1 MNRDRIMIAIALA
14 GLGLLIWGIAANTY
28 WGDSQVPL
36 PLQGEAAT
44 NPFYSRQR
52 LVEALGARAD
62 KRDVLGDLPSSDAVL
77 VLSSWHWDVIE
88 SRRERL
94 EQWVE
99 SGGRLVVDSTL
110 VDPND
115 ALEGWSGIATQHKAP
130 ADEES
135 GDEESGE
142 AEEPEV
148 PEALEQLL
156 GSKLGPCTTL
166 EIEPAAAG
174 RTSYRVCNLAK
185 RQWLETE
192 RPTEWLLQAEDGRLQ
207 AIRVSVG
214 RGSVTMLNA
223 TPFANR
229 DFLEADHA
237 LLFVALTQLR
247 QDDEVLFL
255 SEEERPTLLSLMWNH
270 GAPAIVLAWLLL
282 AAALWRGGVRFGP
295 LTARPDGARRSIAE
309 QIRGTGQFTLRFG
322 GGRALHAAM
331 VRALEETAQRRIPGY
346 ATLPESERVAAIA
359 RCAGVDAGP
368 LAEIIA
374 YTGSRRAGELRNSVT
389 TLEYTRRR
397 LLDASHG
404 TRSGGTANAD

>member
-14 GLGLLIWGIAANTY
+14 GLGFLIWGIAANTY

-52 LVEALGARAD
+52 LVEALGAQAD
-62 KRDVLGDLPSSDAVL
+62 KRDVLGDLPSSDAVM
-77 VLSSWHWDVIE
+77 VLASWHWDVIE

-94 EQWVE
+94 EHWVE

-110 VDPND
+110 VDTNG
-115 ALEGWSGIATQHKAP
+115 ALEDWSGIAIQHQPP
-130 ADEES
+130 ADE
-135 GDEESGE
+135 DEESGE

-166 EIEPAAAG
+166 EVQPAAEDRA
-174 RTSYRVCNLAK
+174 SYRVCNLAR

-214 RGSVTMLNA
+214 RGSVTLLNA

-247 QDDEVLFL
+247 RGDEVIFL

-270 GAPAIVLAWLLL
+270 GAPAIVVALLLL

-295 LTARPDGARRSIAE
+295 LTARPEMARRSIAE

-331 VRALEETAQRRIPGY
+331 IRALEETAQRHIPGY
-346 ATLPESERVAAIA
+346 ASLPESERVAAIA

-368 LAEIIA
+368 LAEIIT

-397 LLDASHG
+397 LLDVSHSN
-404 TRSGGTANAD
+404 RSRGSANAD